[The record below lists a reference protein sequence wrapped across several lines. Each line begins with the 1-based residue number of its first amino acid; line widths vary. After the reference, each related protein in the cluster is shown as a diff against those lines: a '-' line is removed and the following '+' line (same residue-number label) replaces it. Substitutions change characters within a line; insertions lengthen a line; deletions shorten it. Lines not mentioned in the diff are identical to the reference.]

1 MSIPSPIILV
11 LGAGP
16 NIGQSV
22 ARAFAAKGYR
32 TALVSRKA
40 TEANNTANEIHIQ
53 ADFTD
58 PSSVVN
64 VFSKVKSLLGMP
76 PSVVVYNGT
85 SSYLPKALSLSLE
98 NTTIHASRRVLCLIY

>member
-1 MSIPSPIILV
+1 MSIPSPIVLI

-32 TALVSRKA
+32 TALTSRKA
-40 TEANNTANEIHIQ
+40 TEANNSANEIYIE

-64 VFSKVKSLLGMP
+64 AFSKVKSELGMP
-76 PSVVVYNGT
+76 PSVVVYNGI
-85 SSYLPKALSLSLE
+85 SSSFLQSPFSIPRECYHP
-98 NTTIHASRRVLCLIY
+98 C